1 MSMVEERLL
10 MTVVL
15 FISDSSFK
23 CVVDQVVS
31 QCLNASWD
39 FLDPHVMTSYTQL
52 GLNQSRLY

>member
-1 MSMVEERLL
+1 MVEEWLL
-10 MTVVL
+10 MTVVS

-23 CVVDQVVS
+23 CVDQVVS